1 MMRFFKI
8 FINDV
13 KFTSNKDLNTRIV
26 NALRRSDIEYFD
38 FLIVLYLRGELY
50 QTISQ
55 IRNLGNKS
63 IEYIFNYVYF
73 YCISNY
79 NLIKKEN
86 KYGNQ

>member
-1 MMRFFKI
+1 MKSFKI

-38 FLIVLYLRGELY
+38 FLIVLYLQGELY
-50 QTISQ
+50 KTLSR

-63 IEYIFNYVYF
+63 IECIFNYVYF

-79 NLIKKEN
+79 NLIKKET
-86 KYGNQ
+86 KYANQ

>member
-1 MMRFFKI
+1 MRFFKI